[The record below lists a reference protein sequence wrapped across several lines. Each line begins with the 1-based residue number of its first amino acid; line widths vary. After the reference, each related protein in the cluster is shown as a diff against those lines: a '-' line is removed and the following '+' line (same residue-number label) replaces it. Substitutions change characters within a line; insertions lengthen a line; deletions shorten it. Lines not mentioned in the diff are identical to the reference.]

1 MTKKLC
7 YILLLCFVS
16 NMAWAAGGGL
26 AASTDA
32 LTTIKTWLYGFVGVG
47 ALVYMIWNVGMAL
60 AEKKQWSDVGMALG
74 YCAIAGGC
82 VAGGTWA
89 YEIFL

>member
-1 MTKKLC
+1 MKKKLF
-7 YILLLCFVS
+7 YVFMLCFVS
-16 NMAWAAGGGL
+16 NLAWAEGGGL
-26 AASTDA
+26 DSATDA
-32 LTTIKTWLYGFVGVG
+32 LTTVKTWLYGFVGVG

>member
-16 NMAWAAGGGL
+16 NMAWAAGGL
-26 AASTDA
+26 DASTDA
-32 LTTIKTWLYGFVGVG
+32 METIQAWLYGFVGVA

-60 AEKKQWSDVGMALG
+60 AGKYQWIDVGMALG

-82 VAGGTWA
+82 VVGAEWA
-89 YEIFL
+89 YKIFL